1 MRIVWIENE
10 GKWRDSGIETLEARS
25 IPVYTLTPE
34 LYEKPLE
41 ELVSHIVETYSSED
55 SIFVINL
62 NFILSGYIRTENLG
76 IKLLKFLR
84 LHGFRNHCVVYSFLT
99 REQLMELDPK
109 NLILFS
115 EGITYYRL
123 PFDFAKIPFEQLL
136 KEKAPDDLKP
146 FFKAEF
152 ELPDNRH
159 FVANWWGVLQL
170 WNVQQALEETVE
182 KDSMQKP
189 APVFSQAL
197 REMNSYEGL
206 IARYIKKASKSQYNE
221 KLNQLLLRKKEK
233 FGAKEK
239 PLNINQDEIENLTHE
254 LENYDRQNKTLEDA
268 ESGPKSDLHIKL
280 ASCVNN
286 FSNQLRQKIQELT
299 EKQQRLESKL
309 LEDEDY
315 SALIDLIKSEKE
327 KFKQNIE
334 QISVQI
340 AELESNELFTKS
352 DMPLD
357 AKREA
362 LQKYRPRIVFVD
374 DQAEDGWSAI
384 FQQIIYGEEH
394 ENFITIVPHADY
406 TIENIANQIISK
418 VKEHRADLLILDL
431 RLKGQEEKNE
441 PDHTK
446 ISGVQVL
453 KKLNE
458 AKIMCPVLITT
469 ASNKIW
475 SYKDTITSGALAFW
489 IKEGLDDAFK
499 LTASIEN
506 YLQFVDLIYTL
517 CFTKEIRYLYKTF
530 LGSIINIEKNETKFW
545 WETRFW
551 NDEYDLKKHSA
562 PKSEI
567 IKILHQSFPLYEEYV
582 RTKIQQTQNPAF
594 AGSIASLIVMNCSKA
609 LETIHKIE
617 NKKKDEGSLKKKMSN
632 QLGQNTYDSWHNMV
646 QSRNDAAHRLN
657 IDFKSLKK
665 FLDLFFDYLQNCK
678 RVLDSPLSEGNKP
691 ENGSIYESVIDD
703 IKDNLCFLKNPG
715 LMLEDGREYILLDL
729 KNNKLSNKDVSEGK
743 KLKYRLR
750 VDKTNELTNY
760 FANNAILI
768 S

>member
-1 MRIVWIENE
+1 
-10 GKWRDSGIETLEARS
+10 
-25 IPVYTLTPE
+25 
-34 LYEKPLE
+34 
-41 ELVSHIVETYSSED
+41 
-55 SIFVINL
+55 
-62 NFILSGYIRTENLG
+62 
-76 IKLLKFLR
+76 
-84 LHGFRNHCVVYSFLT
+84 
-99 REQLMELDPK
+99 
-109 NLILFS
+109 
-115 EGITYYRL
+115 
-123 PFDFAKIPFEQLL
+123 
-136 KEKAPDDLKP
+136 
-146 FFKAEF
+146 
-152 ELPDNRH
+152 
-159 FVANWWGVLQL
+159 
-170 WNVQQALEETVE
+170 
-182 KDSMQKP
+182 
-189 APVFSQAL
+189 
-197 REMNSYEGL
+197 
-206 IARYIKKASKSQYNE
+206 
-221 KLNQLLLRKKEK
+221 LLRKKEK

-489 IKEGLDDAFK
+489 IKEFIHMCQK
-499 LTASIEN
+499 
-506 YLQFVDLIYTL
+506 
-517 CFTKEIRYLYKTF
+517 
-530 LGSIINIEKNETKFW
+530 
-545 WETRFW
+545 
-551 NDEYDLKKHSA
+551 
-562 PKSEI
+562 
-567 IKILHQSFPLYEEYV
+567 IKQ
-582 RTKIQQTQNPAF
+582 R
-594 AGSIASLIVMNCSKA
+594 
-609 LETIHKIE
+609 
-617 NKKKDEGSLKKKMSN
+617 
-632 QLGQNTYDSWHNMV
+632 
-646 QSRNDAAHRLN
+646 
-657 IDFKSLKK
+657 
-665 FLDLFFDYLQNCK
+665 
-678 RVLDSPLSEGNKP
+678 
-691 ENGSIYESVIDD
+691 
-703 IKDNLCFLKNPG
+703 
-715 LMLEDGREYILLDL
+715 
-729 KNNKLSNKDVSEGK
+729 
-743 KLKYRLR
+743 
-750 VDKTNELTNY
+750 
-760 FANNAILI
+760 
-768 S
+768 